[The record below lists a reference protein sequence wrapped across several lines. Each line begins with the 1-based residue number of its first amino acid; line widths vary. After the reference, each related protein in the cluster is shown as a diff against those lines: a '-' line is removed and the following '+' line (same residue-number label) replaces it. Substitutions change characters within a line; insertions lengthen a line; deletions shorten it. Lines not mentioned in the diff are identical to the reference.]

1 MADRV
6 DAAVNAMQPAAPD
19 PPVDRTAFETE
30 GAQLQHRDN
39 AMLSSGER
47 RHPRIPRSAKKYMTV
62 VNFLAHPGNRPR
74 VAVPHPSSMTV
85 FSAFRREAVTSR
97 S

>member
-6 DAAVNAMQPAAPD
+6 DAAVNAMQPSASD

-30 GAQLQHRDN
+30 GAQLHHRDN
-39 AMLSSGER
+39 AVLSPGER
-47 RHPRIPRSAKKYMTV
+47 RHPRIAGRAKNCMTV